1 MKNFRTAVI
10 LCGGRGTRLGSIG
23 KKIPKT
29 LVKIHGKEILWYII
43 KILKKNKFNH
53 IILPLGYKG
62 NMIKKLT
69 KKYKNLFNNI
79 VFVDTGEK
87 SNIGKR
93 IFLIQNKIKSDN
105 FLLLNGDAIFDIK
118 LDKIFRS
125 HENTKKDITFITGEI
140 TYPYGTVGVE
150 KSKVVDFNRNLVY
163 ESIKVR
169 KRNNYTA
176 YNYTGM
182 SIIKTKQIV
191 KLKKYYKSQSNFET
205 GLFPKLIKSFKAR
218 IVKLV
223 GFWHSIDN
231 VKDIEAVNKNKK
243 FNKKFLQVKKL
254 KKILINQ

>member
-69 KKYKNLFNNI
+69 KKYKNLFNDI
-79 VFVDTGEK
+79 VFVDTGEN

-105 FLLLNGDAIFDIK
+105 FLLLIGDAIFDIK
-118 LDKIFRS
+118 LDKILDLM
-125 HENTKKDITFITGEI
+125 KMQKDITFITGEI

-150 KSKVVDFNRNLVY
+150 NR
-163 ESIKVR
+163 R
-169 KRNNYTA
+169 CR
-176 YNYTGM
+176 
-182 SIIKTKQIV
+182 
-191 KLKKYYKSQSNFET
+191 F
-205 GLFPKLIKSFKAR
+205 
-218 IVKLV
+218 
-223 GFWHSIDN
+223 
-231 VKDIEAVNKNKK
+231 
-243 FNKKFLQVKKL
+243 
-254 KKILINQ
+254 

>member
-69 KKYKNLFNNI
+69 KKYKNLFNDI
-79 VFVDTGEK
+79 VFVDTGEN

-125 HENTKKDITFITGEI
+125 HENAKKDITFITGEI

-150 KSKVVDFNRNLVY
+150 NSKVVDFNRNLVY

>member
-62 NMIKKLT
+62 SMIKKLS
-69 KKYKNLFNNI
+69 KKYKNLFNCVDFI
-79 VFVDTGEK
+79 DTGEN

-105 FLLLNGDAIFDIK
+105 FLLLNGDAIFNIG
-118 LDKIFRS
+118 LDKIFKS
-125 HENTKKDITFITGEI
+125 HENTKKDITFISGEI

-150 KSKVVDFNRNLVY
+150 KGKVVDFNRNLVY

-169 KRNNYTA
+169 NRNNYTA

-182 SIIKTKQIV
+182 SIIKTKQII
-191 KLKKYYKSQSNFET
+191 KLKKYYKSHSNFET
-205 GLFPKLIKSFKAR
+205 GLFPKLIKTLKAR

-231 VKDIEAVNKNKK
+231 MKDIEAVNKNRK
-243 FNKKFLQVKKL
+243 FNKKYLQVKKL
-254 KKILINQ
+254 KKILIKQ